1 MAITFARLMPILLTV
16 WSGAVR
22 VLAYTARTAIY
33 DPRIQ
38 KLFDYT
44 HLDADFACGGVI
56 LPEDHP
62 PGFADLDALA
72 VNLDLAEFAKVR
84 TSLAERDRLPQVGLA
99 LVVALP
105 PDGEVWLHEAREL
118 MRRIVRR
125 PRGSEAIAIH
135 WAIHEA
141 TINRHGHAYYA
152 LRAFDAN
159 GNAGPRIRDLM
170 ARHRSTILGTG
181 IVEGVDWPSLVWE
194 TQQAYFEE
202 LGLDL
207 VVDPIAPAPGR
218 HLLPVVY
225 ANGAI
230 HNEPTRAQVARSRE
244 DARAANVEAI
254 RGTPTQLVD
263 TLLRGR
269 SSMRVAEFERL
280 CAKFVDHPSERM
292 SIVERILT
300 DNDIVTLTEDG
311 SDKPRYLT
319 TRRIHDLVAEAAGLM
334 DRSSEGRIATFT
346 ATDHTS
352 LVRRIVGHYHA
363 GNHPDR
369 PEILGHALADCEET
383 AFALA
388 AHAPVAGTINMAV
401 TGPDYL
407 LAIGRERDLAIR
419 PGRTVIVPHAER
431 IDDQRLARLLQEA
444 QKHEAELIL
453 GHDQSSR
460 HGIVNRGLAAYAAD
474 RMGPSTERY
483 GQGDVERLLRA
494 GLIRLAINAMADG
507 GLLRFGA
514 PGQEAGNASL
524 IVACQDR
531 HRMNELARTI
541 SEQRV
546 RAKIIEPV
554 EELTTFGGTLNLS
567 VGEWIVTTQACEDP
581 PLEVGQF
588 AQIVG
593 IGPSKSAIEVA
604 HHGEVKRIDLER
616 FADIRSATTVTI
628 REARGLP
635 RNTRL
640 IVELTGHRHIWAA
653 LLLVA
658 RRHAHAHLYIDTA
671 LARSVEELTEIAA
684 RSLPAALPHQR
695 ETKPDLNA
703 DTGEIPPG
711 PPELENF
718 PEPLGDPSA
727 DIGTCRL
734 ELEDFPEA
742 PFVPLDPPRPIHL
755 EENVRSMI
763 VSNSHAH
770 EGYRMLFEHV
780 GPHNPNGRQNME
792 RVLGLCTSELT
803 ATLVRF
809 LADLEEEP
817 IRDELRDFDFPLEL
831 PELDP
836 TRWSIQDIERAKYDL
851 QSVAIPGSNWQLRPP
866 LPAAPTNTL
875 DVRGN
880 VPGAEAAPTAI
891 AAPET
896 RLE

>member
-22 VLAYTARTAIY
+22 VLAYTARTVIY

-44 HLDADFACGGVI
+44 YLDADFACGGII
-56 LPEDHP
+56 LPDDHP

-72 VNLDLAEFAKVR
+72 VNLDRAEFAKVR

-125 PRGSEAIAIH
+125 PRGSEAIAIY

-152 LRAFDAN
+152 LRAFDAD

-170 ARHRSTILGTG
+170 ARHRHTLLGTR
-181 IVEGVDWPSLVWE
+181 IVEGIDWPSLVWE
-194 TQQAYFEE
+194 TQQAFFEE

-207 VVDPIAPAPGR
+207 VVDPIAPAPGS

-230 HNEPTRAQVARSRE
+230 HNERTTAQVARSRE
-244 DARAANVEAI
+244 AAHAENVEAI
-254 RGTPTQLVD
+254 QGDPIQLVE

-269 SSMRVAEFERL
+269 SSMRVAELERL
-280 CAKFVDHPSERM
+280 CAKFVDHPAERM
-292 SIVERILT
+292 SLVERILT
-300 DNDIVTLTEDG
+300 DNGIVTLAKDG
-311 SDKPRYLT
+311 ADKPRYLT
-319 TRRIHDLVAEAAGLM
+319 NRRVRDLVAEAAGLI
-334 DRSSEGRIATFT
+334 DRSSERRIATFT
-346 ATDHTS
+346 AADQVS
-352 LVRRIVGHYHA
+352 LVQRIAGHYHA
-363 GNHPDR
+363 QNHSDR
-369 PEILGHALADCEET
+369 AVILGHALADCEE
-383 AFALA
+383 AASALA
-388 AHAPVAGTINMAV
+388 AHAPVAGTIDMAV

-431 IDDQRLARLLQEA
+431 IDDQRLAGLLQV
-444 QKHEAELIL
+444 AEERKAEVIL

-460 HGIVNRGLAAYAAD
+460 LGIVDRGLAAYAAD
-474 RMGPSTERY
+474 RTGQSADRY

-507 GLLRFGA
+507 GLLRFGDD
-514 PGQEAGNASL
+514 PGREAENAAL
-524 IVACQDR
+524 VIACQDR
-531 HRMNELARTI
+531 HRLNELADTI
-541 SEQRV
+541 REQRIHATV
-546 RAKIIEPV
+546 FEPA
-554 EELTTFGGTLNLS
+554 EELTTFRGTLDLS

-593 IGPSKSAIEVA
+593 IAPSKSAIEVA
-604 HHGEVKRIDLER
+604 HQGEVKRIDLER

-635 RNTRL
+635 LNARL
-640 IVELTGHRHIWAA
+640 IVELTGPRHIWAA

-658 RRHAHAHLYIDTA
+658 RRHAYAQLYIDPA
-671 LARSVEELTEIAA
+671 LARSVEQLIEVAG
-684 RSLPAALPHQR
+684 RSLPAALPHHR
-695 ETKPDLNA
+695 ETKPDINA
-703 DTGEIPPG
+703 DSGELP
-711 PPELENF
+711 
-718 PEPLGDPSA
+718 A
-727 DIGTCRL
+727 R
-734 ELEDFPEA
+734 ELEDFPEPRDLSADIGSYQLEPEDFPEA
-742 PFVPLDPPRPIHL
+742 PIVPLDPPRPIHL
-755 EENVRSMI
+755 EESVRSMI
-763 VSNSHAH
+763 VSNNHAY
-770 EGYRMLFEHV
+770 EGYRMLFDHV
-780 GPHNPNGRQNME
+780 GPHNPDGPQNME

-803 ATLVRF
+803 AILIRF
-809 LADLEEEP
+809 LAGREEESD
-817 IRDELRDFDFPLEL
+817 RDELRDLDFPHEL

-836 TRWSIQDIERAKYDL
+836 ARWSIQDVQNAKYDL
-851 QSVAIPGSNWQLRPP
+851 QTIAIQASNWQLRPP
-866 LPAAPTNTL
+866 PPAAPGNTL
-875 DVRGN
+875 EN
-880 VPGAEAAPTAI
+880 
-891 AAPET
+891 
-896 RLE
+896 